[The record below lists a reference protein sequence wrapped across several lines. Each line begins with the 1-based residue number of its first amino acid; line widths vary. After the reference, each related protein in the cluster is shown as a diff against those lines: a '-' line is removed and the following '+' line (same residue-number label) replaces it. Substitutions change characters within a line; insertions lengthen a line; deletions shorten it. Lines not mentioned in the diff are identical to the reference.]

1 MKKATFTSRLLA
13 YFLDSIIVLLLSSI
27 VATGF
32 TSKKLESLEEDLEQ
46 LITDY
51 TNGEVTMEEYLDQA
65 QELTYDI
72 EKNSVTINCIQVAIS
87 TAYFIV
93 FAFLNKGQTLGKK
106 LMKLKVV
113 NNEDK
118 KPTLLQ
124 MTIRTSI
131 TNQILPNILIII
143 LILVL
148 SKNTF
153 MSIYSII
160 TMITYIFII
169 ASSIM
174 ILYRDDKLG
183 LHDMLSK
190 TKVVKEGK

>member
-87 TAYFIV
+87 AAYFIV

-118 KPTLLQ
+118 EPTLLQ

-174 ILYRDDKLG
+174 ILYRNDKLG
-183 LHDMLSK
+183 LHDILSK

>member
-87 TAYFIV
+87 AAYFIV

-118 KPTLLQ
+118 EPTLLQ

-169 ASSIM
+169 ASSII
-174 ILYRDDKLG
+174 ILYRNDKLG
-183 LHDMLSK
+183 LHDILSK